1 MLFVYEDAEKRKQF
15 KDKYCDYKFVG
26 PSFFIRDSDNLND
39 ILYLVEDEH
48 YDHLIV
54 DISNWIKDGN
64 FYKVYFE
71 RFLAI
76 LLDNVDD
83 IHFCIKESLLDEFL
97 QWFPDFFDEKDID
110 KTYGKNEDVQE
121 NKDKEIDILNYIIP
135 DKVYVYDRIQSLE
148 KFDKKK
154 IMSIS
159 EFIDKHE
166 GIFLRYDIK
175 KIDEKL
181 TEGNIEFID
190 ISSLVQIIQLRS
202 DILLQA
208 ELLFLQITSVYCN
221 KFCIKRDYVRTL
233 EEKFPYMFTEYEQ
246 LVKELEK
253 GVPEVDACIFIFKQY
268 G

>member
-1 MLFVYEDAEKRKQF
+1 
-15 KDKYCDYKFVG
+15 
-26 PSFFIRDSDNLND
+26 
-39 ILYLVEDEH
+39 
-48 YDHLIV
+48 
-54 DISNWIKDGN
+54 
-64 FYKVYFE
+64 
-71 RFLAI
+71 
-76 LLDNVDD
+76 
-83 IHFCIKESLLDEFL
+83 
-97 QWFPDFFDEKDID
+97 
-110 KTYGKNEDVQE
+110 
-121 NKDKEIDILNYIIP
+121 
-135 DKVYVYDRIQSLE
+135 
-148 KFDKKK
+148 
-154 IMSIS
+154 MSIS

-253 GVPEVDACIFIFKQY
+253 GVTEVDACIFIFKQY